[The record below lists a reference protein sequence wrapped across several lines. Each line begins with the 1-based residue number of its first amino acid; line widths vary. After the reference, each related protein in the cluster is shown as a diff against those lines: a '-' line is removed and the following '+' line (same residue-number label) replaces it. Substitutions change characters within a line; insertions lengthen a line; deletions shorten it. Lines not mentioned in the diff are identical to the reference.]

1 MKKIKIQSTPFNEYT
16 DFYSFGVEP
25 YSKLLDVYYQKSQF
39 LDNAVLTVN
48 AFGDGQVK
56 QILASVSETRGNYQV
71 VAKAFLFLIALIPLA
86 AILLFKRLGY
96 DLNAK
101 L

>member
-1 MKKIKIQSTPFNEYT
+1 MVHFESNLRYESTNKFILNY
-16 DFYSFGVEP
+16 
-25 YSKLLDVYYQKSQF
+25 KLLDVYYQKSQF

-48 AFGDGQVK
+48 PFGDGTVRE
-56 QILASVSETRGNYQV
+56 ILEEVNQMRGNYQL
-71 VAKAFLFLIALIPLA
+71 VAKVCLFLIALIPIA
-86 AILLFKRLGY
+86 AILLFRRLGY

>member
-1 MKKIKIQSTPFNEYT
+1 
-16 DFYSFGVEP
+16 
-25 YSKLLDVYYQKSQF
+25 LDVYYQKSQF

-48 AFGDGQVK
+48 AFGDGTVK
-56 QILASVSETRGNYQV
+56 SILENVNQTRSNYQL
-71 VAKAFLFLIALIPLA
+71 VAKVCLFLIALIPLA
-86 AILLFKRLGY
+86 AILLFRRLGY